1 MGKLERRRGER
12 APLAD
17 KSTLNRLEQNY
28 RWDDSAAVNP
38 RYVKTTVAPIALEAV
53 WLRLLFAEHSTPP
66 QRLILDMDV
75 TDDTTHGA
83 QAGAGFNGYY
93 QSTCYTPLYICC
105 GRQLLVRT
113 CVRRWVTG

>member
-1 MGKLERRRGER
+1 MGKLERRRGEG

-66 QRLILDMDV
+66 PRLILEPTLANLSPHDYSIYLRQPALV
-75 TDDTTHGA
+75 LPGV
-83 QAGAGFNGYY
+83 NS
-93 QSTCYTPLYICC
+93 STIPNK
-105 GRQLLVRT
+105 
-113 CVRRWVTG
+113 